1 MAFSGVQDKITHHLD
16 VLGFYC
22 PVPLHETKK
31 ALQALSVGDVIGV
44 RTDDP
49 ETLHDIPMF
58 LDRTKH
64 VLEVSSVPS
73 QYVYEWFP
81 FASATIFCQELLGLL
96 RLPLVGISEN
106 VTNKNL
112 SPVSRSNS

>member
-1 MAFSGVQDKITHHLD
+1 MNIGFCWWSYNRIVCISTLLQENDTVMAFNGVQDKITHHLD

-64 VLEVSSVPS
+64 VLHDVVQERGEFCFIIEVS
-73 QYVYEWFP
+73 Q
-81 FASATIFCQELLGLL
+81 
-96 RLPLVGISEN
+96 
-106 VTNKNL
+106 
-112 SPVSRSNS
+112 

>member
-1 MAFSGVQDKITHHLD
+1 MAFNGVQDKITHHLD

-64 VLEVSSVPS
+64 VLHDIVKERGEFCFIIEVS
-73 QYVYEWFP
+73 
-81 FASATIFCQELLGLL
+81 
-96 RLPLVGISEN
+96 
-106 VTNKNL
+106 
-112 SPVSRSNS
+112 

>member
-1 MAFSGVQDKITHHLD
+1 MAFNGVQDKITHHLD

-31 ALQALSVGDVIGV
+31 ALQALSAGDVIGV

-64 VLEVSSVPS
+64 VLHDVVQERGEFCFIIEVS
-73 QYVYEWFP
+73 E
-81 FASATIFCQELLGLL
+81 
-96 RLPLVGISEN
+96 
-106 VTNKNL
+106 
-112 SPVSRSNS
+112 

>member
-1 MAFSGVQDKITHHLD
+1 MAFNGVQDKITHHLD

-64 VLEVSSVPS
+64 VLRDVVQERGEFCFIIEVS
-73 QYVYEWFP
+73 
-81 FASATIFCQELLGLL
+81 
-96 RLPLVGISEN
+96 
-106 VTNKNL
+106 
-112 SPVSRSNS
+112 

>member
-1 MAFSGVQDKITHHLD
+1 MAFNGVQDKITHHLD

-31 ALQALSVGDVIGV
+31 ALQELSVGDVIGV

-58 LDRTKH
+58 SIEPNMYCMMSFRS
-64 VLEVSSVPS
+64 E
-73 QYVYEWFP
+73 EN
-81 FASATIFCQELLGLL
+81 FALSL
-96 RLPLVGISEN
+96 R
-106 VTNKNL
+106 
-112 SPVSRSNS
+112 

>member
-1 MAFSGVQDKITHHLD
+1 MAFNGVQDKITHHLD

-64 VLEVSSVPS
+64 VLHDV
-73 QYVYEWFP
+73 
-81 FASATIFCQELLGLL
+81 I
-96 RLPLVGISEN
+96 
-106 VTNKNL
+106 
-112 SPVSRSNS
+112 PVSYTHLTLPTNA